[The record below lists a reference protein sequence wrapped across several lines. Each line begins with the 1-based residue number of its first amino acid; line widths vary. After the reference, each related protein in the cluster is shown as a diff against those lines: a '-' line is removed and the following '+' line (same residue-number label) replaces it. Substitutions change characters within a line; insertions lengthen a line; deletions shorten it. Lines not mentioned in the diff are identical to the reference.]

1 MYADSECSGRNT
13 CQFPVTNIIHA
24 GFKPCA
30 NVLPS
35 MRIGFECIQG
45 SYTCTGDHMY
55 HKNCHQ

>member
-13 CQFPVTNIIHA
+13 CQFPVTKIIDA

-45 SYTCTGDHMY
+45 SDTGDYM
-55 HKNCHQ
+55 